1 MFTLAARSRP
11 QSASYASLH
20 RASVCLGHRG
30 LMGAPPFAP
39 TRRAQPLCSEP
50 PYLGAGV
57 RDSLSP
63 CTHGY
68 SLCTSIHLTD
78 HLGTYPGSA
87 VLPPSPTALTSST
100 SSELPLARRPTV
112 ANHCPVSKTGV
123 MHTPSSSTSVVL
135 WPAKA
140 GVACGSLLAD
150 RRSKRLSGL
159 SYSADARHLHRLPLR
174 LLPSS
179 LAFV

>member
-1 MFTLAARSRP
+1 
-11 QSASYASLH
+11 
-20 RASVCLGHRG
+20 
-30 LMGAPPFAP
+30 MGAPPFAP

-87 VLPPSPTALTSST
+87 VLPPSPTALTAKVSFFGTAPRSQAH
-100 SSELPLARRPTV
+100 SV
-112 ANHCPVSKTGV
+112 NHCPVSTTSV

-135 WPAKA
+135 A

-150 RRSKRLSGL
+150 RRSKGLSGL
-159 SYSADARHLHRLPLR
+159 SYSADARHLHSSQSVTSSSKHRPTDGLSRPDA
-174 LLPSS
+174 LLCSLVHPTWLLGPPASS
-179 LAFV
+179 IFTLG